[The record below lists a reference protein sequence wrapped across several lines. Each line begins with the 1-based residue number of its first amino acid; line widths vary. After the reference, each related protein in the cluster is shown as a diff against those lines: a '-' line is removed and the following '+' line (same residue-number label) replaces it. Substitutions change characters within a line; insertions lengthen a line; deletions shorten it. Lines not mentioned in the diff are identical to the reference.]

1 MNCFALFLFL
11 PETQY
16 YRNYITGTQ
25 QTSGDTKEMVT
36 SDTTADVTPIPKKT
50 FLQELQPWSKINP
63 KTSYIHLFFRPAP
76 LIVYPAVMFGFLV
89 FSTTLA
95 WVVSVLNVQ
104 ASIFQGPHYHM
115 KPGINSLINIPAII
129 GIAFG
134 SYVGGALTDFIA
146 AKMAKRNE
154 GIFEPEFRLLSLI
167 FPFFILPSGL
177 LMYFLAIRTHD
188 RFGFGVQRLESW
200 SVSWIGY
207 GCLAFGLSAVPA
219 IVMTYGTFLLFGF

>member
-1 MNCFALFLFL
+1 
-11 PETQY
+11 
-16 YRNYITGTQ
+16 
-25 QTSGDTKEMVT
+25 
-36 SDTTADVTPIPKKT
+36 
-50 FLQELQPWSKINP
+50 
-63 KTSYIHLFFRPAP
+63 
-76 LIVYPAVMFGFLV
+76 
-89 FSTTLA
+89 
-95 WVVSVLNVQ
+95 
-104 ASIFQGPHYHM
+104 M
-115 KPGINSLINIPAII
+115 KPGINSLINIPAIV

-134 SYVGGALTDFIA
+134 SYVGGALTDVIA

-167 FPFFILPSGL
+167 FPFFIAPSGL

-188 RFGFGVQRLESW
+188 RFGFGVQRLEHW